1 MYEGVNMASSQRGAI
16 FAAKSGVEKGILE
29 FMKQALS
36 QGCFDAVLIPARVPA
51 GDSFA
56 YFLIRNGALLEGA
69 SPLPPI
75 MPVQGAKAISSI
87 TKRGKGKK
95 RIAAVLRP
103 CEARAT
109 IELAKLG
116 QADLENVVLVTVDCP
131 GALPLSK
138 YFESAEKGD
147 ELFGDASQDWNSEPM
162 RPVCKVCDRFSTTGA
177 EDLHIATL
185 GARGEGILII
195 PRSPK
200 GESILN
206 KLGTPPVEDISSWED
221 QVNKLTGERKK
232 ARNKFHSALR
242 TDIEGTDGLLEVF
255 STCINCH
262 NCMRVCP
269 ICYCRQCH
277 FDSDKMKFTFEDYL
291 TRAGARGELRLPADM
306 LLFHVGR
313 MLHMSLSCVSCG
325 MCEDACPMNI
335 PVAQIF
341 SLVGDRNQEAFDYVS
356 GRSIDEALPLT
367 TFEEEE
373 FQEVEQ
379 SYAGT
384 SARQED

>member
-1 MYEGVNMASSQRGAI
+1 MASSQQGAI
-16 FAAKSGVEKGILE
+16 FAAESGVEKGVLE
-29 FMKQALS
+29 FLKQALD
-36 QGCFDAVLIPARVPA
+36 QGCFDAVLIPTRVPT

-56 YFLIRNGALLEGA
+56 YFLVRDAALLEGA

-75 MPVQGAKAISSI
+75 MPVQGAKAISAI
-87 TKRGKGKK
+87 TRRWRGEK
-95 RIAAVLRP
+95 RIAAILRP

-109 IELAKLG
+109 IELTKLG
-116 QADLENVVLVTVDCP
+116 QADLENVVVVTMDCP
-131 GALPLSK
+131 GALPLST

-147 ELFGDASQDWNSEPM
+147 ELFQDASQDWSSEPM
-162 RPVCKVCDRFSTTGA
+162 RPVCKICDRFSSSGA
-177 EDLHIATL
+177 EDLHIGTL
-185 GARGEGILII
+185 GAEGGGILIV

-200 GESILN
+200 GETILN
-206 KLGTPPVEDISSWED
+206 KLGTPPEQDTSGWED
-221 QVNKLTGERKK
+221 EVNKLTKERKA
-232 ARNKFHSALR
+232 ARNKSHSALR
-242 TDIEGTDGLLEVF
+242 TNTEGIEGLLGVF
-255 STCINCH
+255 SACINCH

-277 FDSDKMKFTFEDYL
+277 FDSDKTKFAFEDYL
-291 TRAGARGELRLPADM
+291 ARAEAKGELRLPADM
-306 LLFHVGR
+306 LLFHIGR

-325 MCEDACPMNI
+325 MCEDACPMNV

-341 SLVGDRNQEAFDYVS
+341 SLVGDRNQEAFGYVS

-384 SARQED
+384 SVRQED